1 MPKIKTRSSA
11 KKRVKI
17 TGSGKIR
24 LQKSAKNHLLINKS
38 KRQKKLAKGGK
49 ATSRGNEAN
58 IKLMLP
64 HGK

>member
-1 MPKIKTRSSA
+1 MKQKTRKSA
-11 KKRVKI
+11 AKRIKV

-38 KRQKKLAKGGK
+38 KRQKKKNTGGQ
-49 ATSRGNEAN
+49 ATNKGNEKN

-64 HGK
+64 HTT

>member
-1 MPKIKTRSSA
+1 MPKQKTRKSA
-11 KKRVKI
+11 AKRVKV

-38 KRQKKLAKGGK
+38 KRQKKLNPGGQ
-49 ATSRGNEAN
+49 ATNKGNEKN

-64 HGK
+64 HTT